1 MALDLLE
8 RVPDHL
14 LHGHPARD
22 DRVSHGRD
30 DPVTR
35 HVSTLSNLMKIAIA
49 VEPFDSPDARRLV
62 GALDEHL
69 ASRYAPEQRFGP
81 HLKAEHVAPG
91 VGTFVIA
98 RADGQAV
105 GCGALRRRDAST
117 VEVKRMYVEPEMRG
131 RGVASGILDHLEAA
145 ARSMGAERLVLET
158 GIYQEEA
165 IGLYRGA
172 GFKAIDCFEEYAGVP
187 TSVCFEK
194 PL

>member
-1 MALDLLE
+1 
-8 RVPDHL
+8 
-14 LHGHPARD
+14 
-22 DRVSHGRD
+22 
-30 DPVTR
+30 
-35 HVSTLSNLMKIAIA
+35 MKVAIA
-49 VEPFDSPDARRLV
+49 MEPFDSPDARRLV
-62 GALDEHL
+62 AALDAHL

-91 VGTFVIA
+91 AGTFVIA
-98 RADGQAV
+98 RADGKAV
-105 GCGALRRRDAST
+105 GCGALKRRDPTT

-131 RGVASGILDHLEAA
+131 HRVAREILDHLENT
-145 ARSMGAERLVLET
+145 ARAMGAERLVLET

-172 GFKAIDCFEEYAGVP
+172 GFKAVDCFDEYVGVP

>member
-1 MALDLLE
+1 
-8 RVPDHL
+8 
-14 LHGHPARD
+14 
-22 DRVSHGRD
+22 
-30 DPVTR
+30 
-35 HVSTLSNLMKIAIA
+35 MKVAIA
-49 VEPFDSPDARRLV
+49 TEPFDSPDARRLV
-62 GALDEHL
+62 AALDAHL
-69 ASRYAPEQRFGP
+69 ASRYAPDQRFGP

-98 RADGQAV
+98 RADGKAV
-105 GCGALRRRDAST
+105 GCGALKRRDPIT

-131 RGVASGILDHLEAA
+131 HRVAREILDHLENI
-145 ARSMGAERLVLET
+145 ARAMGAERLVLET

-172 GFKAIDCFEEYAGVP
+172 GFKAVDCFDEYAGVP

>member
-1 MALDLLE
+1 
-8 RVPDHL
+8 
-14 LHGHPARD
+14 
-22 DRVSHGRD
+22 
-30 DPVTR
+30 
-35 HVSTLSNLMKIAIA
+35 MKVAIA
-49 VEPFDSPDARRLV
+49 MEPFDSPDARRLV
-62 GALDEHL
+62 AALDAHL

-98 RADGQAV
+98 RADGKAV
-105 GCGALRRRDAST
+105 GCGALKRRDPTT

-131 RGVASGILDHLEAA
+131 HRVAREILDHLENT
-145 ARSMGAERLVLET
+145 AREMGAERMVLET

-172 GFKAIDCFEEYAGVP
+172 GFKAVDCFDEYVGVP